1 MVNATRSECLN
12 CIVEAFDVAQLQYAD
27 HSPHGFPNEVD
38 VIIVADVMYYISWG
52 GWPPI
57 GNWLY
62 PSFMVSGYQ
71 TRLLQHLTRRA
82 RKEVIFTNHQNNEGV
97 HRFFR
102 EMGISPVRFNSSFS
116 EKPISFW
123 VVKGSATSWRE
134 TDAKSSV
141 GMLSRSG
148 ADSATEKAVTSTDSL
163 VPANPA
169 KSSFLSFGEFV
180 NEKWQLEKEQAI
192 PVMTYRDE
200 DRDERLLSLLENF
213 SRRESRSSR
222 QKKEYMFPCCRSSHI
237 KHRQS
242 LQELSAWLLC
252 VVFRAIGYSS
262 VSARGLMEF
271 ANHDLLCLCALL
283 RGLFAA
289 RTNDNSLPHDTAVI
303 QGIAL
308 DALSGLTA
316 PELAFPYSDGSE

>member
-1 MVNATRSECLN
+1 MGLVEFIEGRHPDYDSVWDVACNLGVVLKHLDIKHPNRRHVGSDISSVMVNATRSECLN

-134 TDAKSSV
+134 TDAKSSELP
-141 GMLSRSG
+141 GGFYLG
-148 ADSATEKAVTSTDSL
+148 F
-163 VPANPA
+163 
-169 KSSFLSFGEFV
+169 FL
-180 NEKWQLEKEQAI
+180 Q
-192 PVMTYRDE
+192 
-200 DRDERLLSLLENF
+200 
-213 SRRESRSSR
+213 
-222 QKKEYMFPCCRSSHI
+222 
-237 KHRQS
+237 
-242 LQELSAWLLC
+242 WL
-252 VVFRAIGYSS
+252 G
-262 VSARGLMEF
+262 F
-271 ANHDLLCLCALL
+271 A
-283 RGLFAA
+283 
-289 RTNDNSLPHDTAVI
+289 
-303 QGIAL
+303 
-308 DALSGLTA
+308 
-316 PELAFPYSDGSE
+316 